1 MTVSPTSDTVTE
13 NQTATFYCSANGN
26 PMPTVTWSKTGDKEP
41 IASRHNKLEIRK
53 ATYNDSGNY
62 VCTAKSIL
70 GEVQKQVK
78 LFVEGKYILVKTV
91 CHTQSEIVT
100 AMTLYLIFYFT

>member
-1 MTVSPTSDTVTE
+1 
-13 NQTATFYCSANGN
+13 
-26 PMPTVTWSKTGDKEP
+26 MPTVTWSKTGDKEP